1 MTRYYKI
8 LLNMKSQEITKEMY
22 NRVRADVTLLET
34 KTKVIQLIRVKAVKF
49 GMAVGIKRY
58 NVEL

>member
-1 MTRYYKI
+1 
-8 LLNMKSQEITKEMY
+8 MKSQEITKEMY

-34 KTKVIQLIRVKAVKF
+34 KTKVIQLIRVIAVKF
-49 GMAVGIKRY
+49 GMVVGIKRY